1 VQVVAMFMTEWTRA
15 SVENASDSKNG
26 FLNARLVVREIPKIG
41 GSSAAFIAL
50 IVILVV
56 IILVSLTAAI
66 YLIREERSGDEE
78 RTNRH
83 LSARYQHPLPAS
95 PSPFAYKSPAESNSL
110 QWTSYLNARNWF
122 GRTNPAPQATA
133 TRNDRGWMPTS
144 SGSEFE
150 TYSVDE
156 FSPTRTLRSGNTTMR
171 EGSPLANPRSVVHGD
186 VVSPHRIPSPLSL
199 SDSVSSARFDL
210 HETQNV
216 SSSDRFV
223 QLNYPNIHTHLV
235 SPTSSSPSPS
245 PGPIPDSRSDSP
257 NYADGQGSLFAT
269 QSGLS
274 IRTFEGGTKFIEAL

>member
-1 VQVVAMFMTEWTRA
+1 MLCVIITL
-15 SVENASDSKNG
+15 SHNK
-26 FLNARLVVREIPKIG
+26 LLK
-41 GSSAAFIAL
+41 AFIAL

-56 IILVSLTAAI
+56 IILVSLAAVI
-66 YLIREERSGDEE
+66 YLIREEHSGDEE

-83 LSARYQHPLPAS
+83 LSTRYQHPSPALS
-95 PSPFAYKSPAESNSL
+95 SPFTYKSPVESDSL
-110 QWTSYLNARNWF
+110 QWTNYLNARNWF
-122 GRTNPAPQATA
+122 GRTNPAPQKIPTI
-133 TRNDRGWMPTS
+133 NDQGWMPTS

-171 EGSPLANPRSVVHGD
+171 EGSPLANPHSVVHGD
-186 VVSPHRIPSPLSL
+186 TVSPHRIPSPLSL

-210 HETQNV
+210 HEVPNI
-216 SSSDRFV
+216 SSSDRFA

-235 SPTSSSPSPS
+235 SPTSLSPPPS

-257 NYADGQGSLFAT
+257 NYANGQGRLFAT